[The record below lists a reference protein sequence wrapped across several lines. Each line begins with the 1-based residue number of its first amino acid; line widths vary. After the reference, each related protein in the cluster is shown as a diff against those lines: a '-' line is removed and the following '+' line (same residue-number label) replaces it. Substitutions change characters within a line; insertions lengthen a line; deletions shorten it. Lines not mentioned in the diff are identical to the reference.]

1 MKKLTIKNKYQL
13 TLTNDVFD
21 NLYDAKLFL
30 KVDLKSGYHQIRVK
44 KSYIRRIAFV
54 WWLRHYEYVV
64 VAFQLINT

>member
-1 MKKLTIKNKYQL
+1 MKENNVSLRFSMKYCGLKKLTIKNKYQL

-44 KSYIRRIAFV
+44 KILY
-54 WWLRHYEYVV
+54 
-64 VAFQLINT
+64 